1 MNPERW
7 NQIDKLYHSAVTL
20 RADDRAAFLERAC
33 NGDPELRQE
42 VESLLAHDKQAD
54 NFIESP
60 ALEIVAG
67 QLSRREE
74 QSSMVGRMVGHY
86 RVLSLLG
93 GGGMGVV
100 YKAEDTKLGRHVAL
114 KFLPEELSKDR
125 QALERFRRE
134 ARAASA
140 LDHPNICTIYEI
152 GEHEGQPF
160 IAMQFLEGETLK
172 HRIAEQPLDTET
184 LLELAVQIA
193 DALEAAHAKNIVH
206 RDIKP
211 ANIFV
216 TERRQAKVLD
226 FGLAKVIHR
235 KVRPAAAGVSAET
248 AVSEEHLTSPGSALG
263 TVAYMSPEQA
273 SGRPLDARSDIFSFG
288 VVLYELLAGRRPFAG
303 ANDLE
308 VLQTLIHGSP
318 QPLSED
324 VPPMLGMIVEKALE
338 KEPCDRYQ
346 SMREVLVDL
355 RRLRKARVVG
365 APPVAQRK
373 VHRNWLVWGI
383 VGVMLVAV
391 VVWEALR
398 PATRPANLLER
409 AHFTRL
415 TDFET
420 TEAAISPD
428 GRFVAFVSDHD
439 GSNDVWLTQ
448 VGIGQ
453 LINLTQGKVDQVAQL
468 PGPIRNVGFAGD
480 GSEIWLAGGD
490 RGVRLRLLPL
500 AGGTPRNFLSEEAT
514 EVAWSP
520 DGTRVVYHTFADG
533 DPMFVADRT
542 GTDVR
547 RIFAERPGIHNH
559 FPIWSPDGQWIY
571 FVRGVP
577 ATKEMDL
584 WRINPD
590 GGKPE
595 RLTERNTDVSYPA
608 PVGNRTILYVARDA
622 DSSGPWLWALDLKTK
637 ESTRLSLGLNQYTS
651 VAASADGRKLVATIS
666 SPKANL
672 WMVPILD
679 RLAEESDVKPFPL
692 PNVRALGPRFA
703 GASLFYLSSRGT
715 GDGLWCYRDRKALE
729 IWKGADASLPGP
741 PAVSPD
747 GRRVAIVLRRSGKR
761 QLHVL
766 SADGA
771 ELQPIADS
779 LDVQGTGSWS
789 PDGKWIVT
797 GGRDAT
803 GLGLF
808 KIPIETGS
816 PVRLITGPALN
827 PEWSPNG
834 NLIVYSGANVRSGAP
849 LLAIHPDGSKAKFPD
864 IIVRRLG
871 ERVRFLRDGKSL
883 VYMQG
888 LGTSQDFWLL
898 DLATMK
904 SRPLTRLQNRGAM
917 RTFDTTPDGK
927 QILFDRLREN
937 SDVVLIELSNE

>member
-1 MNPERW
+1 MEAKRW
-7 NQIDKLYHSAVTL
+7 SRIEKFYHSAAAL
-20 RADDRAAFLERAC
+20 QPAERASFLERAC

-42 VESLLAHDKQAD
+42 VESLLAHDKQAE

-60 ALEIVAG
+60 ALEVAAV
-67 QLSRREE
+67 QLARGEN
-74 QSSMVGRMVGHY
+74 QSMVGREVSHY
-86 RVLSLLG
+86 RIVSLLG

-114 KFLPEELSKDR
+114 KFLPADVAQDP

-140 LDHPNICTIYEI
+140 LNHPNICTIHEI
-152 GEHEGQPF
+152 GQSQGRPF
-160 IAMQFLEGETLK
+160 IVMEFLDGTTLK
-172 HRIAEQPLDTET
+172 HRITGQPLDTET
-184 LLELAVQIA
+184 ALEMGVQIA
-193 DALEAAHAKNIVH
+193 DALEAAHAEGIVH

-211 ANIFV
+211 ANIFITKRGQV
-216 TERRQAKVLD
+216 KVLD
-226 FGLAKVIHR
+226 FGLAKVV
-235 KVRPAAAGVSAET
+235 KAKAQVAEVE
-248 AVSEEHLTSPGSALG
+248 AMLSEDLTSPGSTLG

-288 VVLYELLAGRRPFAG
+288 ILLYELLAGRRPFTG

-308 VLQTLIHGSP
+308 LLQTLIHGSP
-318 QPLSED
+318 QQLSQD
-324 VPPMLGMIVEKALE
+324 VPPMLSMIVEKALE
-338 KEPCDRYQ
+338 KDPGDRYQ
-346 SMREVLVDL
+346 SMREMLVDL
-355 RRLRKARVVG
+355 RRCKRARVVG
-365 APPVAQRK
+365 APPAAQRE
-373 VHRNWLVWGI
+373 VPRNWLVWGL
-383 VGVMLVAV
+383 VGVMFVAI

-398 PATRPANLLER
+398 PATRPTNLLEG

-453 LINLTQGKVDQVAQL
+453 LINLTQGKVDQVGLL

-500 AGGTPRNFLSEEAT
+500 AGGTPRNFLGEEAT

-520 DGTRVVYHTFADG
+520 DGTRIVYHTFADG

-542 GTDVR
+542 GTNTR
-547 RIFAERPGIHNH
+547 RLFGERPGIHNH
-559 FPIWSPDGQWIY
+559 FPIWSPDGHWVY

-595 RLTERNTDVSYPA
+595 RLTERNTDVSYPT
-608 PVGNRTILYVARDA
+608 PVGSRTILYVARDA

-637 ESTRLSLGLNQYTS
+637 ESRRLSFGLNQYTS
-651 VAASADGRKLVATIS
+651 LAASADGSKLIATTS

-672 WMVPILD
+672 WAVPILG
-679 RLAEESDVKPFPL
+679 RLAEESEVKPFPL
-692 PNVRALGPRFA
+692 PNVRALAPRFA

-715 GDGLWCYRDRKALE
+715 GDGLWCYRGREALE
-729 IWKGADASLPGP
+729 IWKGADGSLLEA

-761 QLHVL
+761 RLHLL

-797 GGRDAT
+797 GGRDST

-816 PVRLITGPALN
+816 PVRLSTGPALN
-827 PEWSPNG
+827 PEWSPDG

-849 LLAIHPDGSKAKFPD
+849 LLAIHPDGSKAEFPE

-904 SRPLTRLQNRGAM
+904 SRPLTQLQNRGAM
-917 RTFDTTPDGK
+917 RTFDITPDGK
-927 QILFDRLREN
+927 QIVFDRLREN
-937 SDVVLIELSNE
+937 SDVVLIVPSNE

>member
-1 MNPERW
+1 M
-7 NQIDKLYHSAVTL
+7 I
-20 RADDRAAFLERAC
+20 
-33 NGDPELRQE
+33 
-42 VESLLAHDKQAD
+42 
-54 NFIESP
+54 
-60 ALEIVAG
+60 G
-67 QLSRREE
+67 QTIS
-74 QSSMVGRMVGHY
+74 HY
-86 RVLSLLG
+86 RIIEKLG

-100 YKAEDTKLGRHVAL
+100 YKAEDTELRRFVAL
-114 KFLPEELSKDR
+114 KFLADDVGQDP

-140 LDHPNICTIYEI
+140 LNHPNICTIHEI
-152 GEHEGQPF
+152 AQHQGRPF
-160 IAMQFLEGETLK
+160 IVMEFLDGTTLK
-172 HRIAEQPLDTET
+172 HRITGRPLGTET
-184 LLELAVQIA
+184 SLDISIQIA
-193 DALEAAHAKNIVH
+193 DALEAAHAEGIVH

-211 ANIFV
+211 ANIFITKRGQV
-216 TERRQAKVLD
+216 KVLD
-226 FGLAKVIHR
+226 FGLAKVV
-235 KVRPAAAGVSAET
+235 KAKAQAT
-248 AVSEEHLTSPGSALG
+248 DSEATVATLSEDLTFPGSTPG

-273 SGRPLDARSDIFSFG
+273 SGQPLDARSDIFSFG
-288 VVLYELLAGRRPFAG
+288 ILLYELLSGRRPFTG

-318 QPLSED
+318 KPLSED
-324 VPPMLGMIVEKALE
+324 VPPMLRMIVEKALE
-338 KEPCDRYQ
+338 KDACDRYQ
-346 SMREVLVDL
+346 SMREMLVDL
-355 RRLRKARVVG
+355 RRCKRARVVP
-365 APPVAQRK
+365 APPAVKKKAL
-373 VHRNWLVWGI
+373 RNWLVWGI
-383 VGVMLVAV
+383 AGVMFVAV
-391 VVWEALR
+391 VAWEALR
-398 PATRPANLLER
+398 PPTRPTNLLER

-448 VGIGQ
+448 VGVGQ
-453 LINLTQGKVDQVAQL
+453 LINLTKGKVDQIALL

-500 AGGTPRNFLSEEAT
+500 AGGTPRNFLGEEAT

-520 DGTRVVYHTFADG
+520 DGTRIVYHTFADG

-542 GTDVR
+542 GANVR
-547 RIFAERPGIHNH
+547 RMFGGSDLIHNH
-559 FPIWSPDGQWIY
+559 FPSWSPDGHWIY

-595 RLTERNTDVSYPA
+595 RLTERNTDVSYPT
-608 PVGNRTILYVARDA
+608 PVGSRTILYVARDV

-637 ESTRLSLGLNQYTS
+637 ESRRLSLGLNQYTS
-651 VAASADGRKLVATIS
+651 VAASADGRKLIATTS

-672 WMVPILD
+672 WVIPIQG
-679 RLAEESDVKPFPL
+679 RLVEESDVKPFPL
-692 PNVRALGPRFA
+692 PNLRALAPRFA
-703 GASLFYLSSRGT
+703 GTSLFYLSSRGT
-715 GDGLWCYRDRKALE
+715 GDGLWCYRNREAVE
-729 IWKGADASLPGP
+729 IWKGADGSLLEP

-761 QLHVL
+761 HLHLL

-771 ELQPIADS
+771 ELQPTADS

-797 GGRDAT
+797 GGRDTA

-808 KIPIETGS
+808 KIAIETGT
-816 PVRLITGPALN
+816 PVRLSTGPALN
-827 PEWSPNG
+827 PEWSPDG

-849 LLAIHPDGSKAKFPD
+849 LLAIHPDGSKADFPE

-871 ERVRFLRDGKSL
+871 ERVRFLRDGRSL

-917 RTFDTTPDGK
+917 RTFDITLDGK
-927 QILFDRLREN
+927 QIVFDRLREN

>member
-1 MNPERW
+1 MEPERW
-7 NQIDKLYHSAVTL
+7 GQVEKLYHSAAAL
-20 RADDRAAFLERAC
+20 RSGERAAFLERAC
-33 NGDPELRQE
+33 AGDQQLRQE
-42 VESLLAHDKQAD
+42 VESLLAHDKQAQD
-54 NFIESP
+54 FIESP
-60 ALEIVAG
+60 ALEIAAN
-67 QLSRREE
+67 QLARSVE

-86 RVLSLLG
+86 RIVSLLG

-100 YKAEDTKLGRHVAL
+100 YKAEDTRLGRFVAL
-114 KFLPEELSKDR
+114 KFLPADVAQDP

-140 LDHPNICTIYEI
+140 LNHPNICTIHEI
-152 GEHEGQPF
+152 GQSQGRPF
-160 IAMQFLEGETLK
+160 IVMEFLDGTTLK
-172 HRIAEQPLDTET
+172 HRITGQLLDTET
-184 LLELAVQIA
+184 ALEIGIQIA
-193 DALEAAHAKNIVH
+193 DALEVAHAEGIVH

-211 ANIFV
+211 ANIFITKRGQV
-216 TERRQAKVLD
+216 KVLD
-226 FGLAKVIHR
+226 FGLAKVVKAR
-235 KVRPAAAGVSAET
+235 AQVADVEAPL
-248 AVSEEHLTSPGSALG
+248 SEDLTSPGSALG

-288 VVLYELLAGRRPFAG
+288 ILLYELLAGRRPFTG

-308 VLQTLIHGSP
+308 LLQTLIHGSP
-318 QPLSED
+318 QQLSQD
-324 VPPMLGMIVEKALE
+324 VPAMLSMIVEKALE
-338 KEPCDRYQ
+338 KDPGDRYQ
-346 SMREVLVDL
+346 SMREMLVDL
-355 RRLRKARVVG
+355 RRCKRARVVG
-365 APPVAQRK
+365 APPAAQRE
-373 VHRNWLVWGI
+373 VPRNWLVWGL
-383 VGVMLVAV
+383 VGAMFVAI

-398 PATRPANLLER
+398 PATRPTNLLER

-453 LINLTQGKVDQVAQL
+453 LINLTQGKVDQVGLL
-468 PGPIRNVGFAGD
+468 PGPIRNMGFAGE

-490 RGVRLRLLPL
+490 WGVRLRLLPL
-500 AGGTPRNFLSEEAT
+500 AGGTPRNFLGEQAT

-520 DGTRVVYHTFADG
+520 DGTRIVYHTFADG

-542 GTDVR
+542 GANAR
-547 RIFAERPGIHNH
+547 RIFGGTDLIHNH
-559 FPIWSPDGQWIY
+559 FPIWSPDGHWIY

-595 RLTERNTDVSYPA
+595 RLTERNTDVSYPT
-608 PVGNRTILYVARDA
+608 PVGSRTILYVARDA
-622 DSSGPWLWALDLKTK
+622 DSSGPWLWTLDLKTK
-637 ESTRLSLGLNQYTS
+637 ESRRLSFGLNQYTS
-651 VAASADGRKLVATIS
+651 VAASADGRKLIATTS

-672 WMVPILD
+672 WIVPILG

-692 PNVRALGPRFA
+692 PNVRALAPRFA
-703 GASLFYLSSRGT
+703 GTSLFYLSSRGT
-715 GDGLWCYRDRKALE
+715 GDGLWCYRDREARE
-729 IWKGADASLPGP
+729 IWKGAEGSLLEP

-797 GGRDAT
+797 GGRDPT

-816 PVRLITGPALN
+816 PVRLSTGPALN
-827 PEWSPNG
+827 PEWSPDG

-849 LLAIHPDGSKAKFPD
+849 LLAIHPDGSKADFPE

-898 DLATMK
+898 DLAAMK

-917 RTFDTTPDGK
+917 RTFDVTPDGK
-927 QILFDRLREN
+927 QIVFDRLREN
-937 SDVVLIELSNE
+937 SDVVLIEPSNE

>member
-7 NQIDKLYHSAVTL
+7 NQVEKLYHSAAAL
-20 RADDRAAFLERAC
+20 RADDRNGFLERAC
-33 NGDPELRQE
+33 NGDLELRQE
-42 VESLLAHDKQAD
+42 VESLLAHDEQAKS
-54 NFIESP
+54 FIESP
-60 ALEIVAG
+60 ALEIAAG
-67 QLSRREE
+67 QLARSEI
-74 QSSMVGRMVGHY
+74 QSLVGQEVSHY
-86 RVLSLLG
+86 RIVSLLG

-100 YKAEDTKLGRHVAL
+100 YKAEDTELGRFVAL
-114 KFLPEELSKDR
+114 KFLPDDVTQDP

-140 LDHPNICTIYEI
+140 LNHPNICTIHEI
-152 GEHEGQPF
+152 GQQQGRPF
-160 IAMQFLEGETLK
+160 ILMEFLDGTTLK
-172 HRIAEQPLDTET
+172 HRISGRPLDAET
-184 LLELAVQIA
+184 SLEISLQIA
-193 DALEAAHAKNIVH
+193 DALDAAHAEGIVH

-211 ANIFV
+211 ANIFLTKRGQV
-216 TERRQAKVLD
+216 KVLD
-226 FGLAKVIHR
+226 FGLAKVIHQ
-235 KVRPAAAGVSAET
+235 KARPAAAEASAAR
-248 AVSEEHLTSPGSALG
+248 AVSEEHLTIPGSTLG
-263 TVAYMSPEQA
+263 TIAYMSPEQA
-273 SGRPLDARSDIFSFG
+273 SGRSLDARSDIFSFG
-288 VVLYELLAGRRPFAG
+288 IVLYELLAGRRPFAG

-308 VLQTLIHGSP
+308 ILQTVIHGSP
-318 QPLSED
+318 APLDEH
-324 VPPMLGMIVEKALE
+324 VPPMLRMIVEKALE
-338 KEPCDRYQ
+338 KDPGDRYQ
-346 SMREVLVDL
+346 SVREMLVDL
-355 RRLRKARVVG
+355 RRCKRGRLVG
-365 APPVAQRK
+365 PPPAAQRK
-373 VHRNWLVWGI
+373 VPRNWLVWGI
-383 VGVMLVAV
+383 AGVMFVAL

-398 PATRPANLLER
+398 PATRPTNLLEG

-415 TDFET
+415 TDLET

-453 LINLTQGKVDQVAQL
+453 LINLTQGKVDQVALL

-490 RGVRLRLLPL
+490 RGVRLRRLPL
-500 AGGTPRNFLSEEAT
+500 AGGTPRNFLGEEAT

-520 DGTRVVYHTFADG
+520 DGTRIVYHTFADG
-533 DPMFVADRT
+533 DPMFVADRA
-542 GTDVR
+542 GANAR
-547 RIFAERPGIHNH
+547 RIFGGTDLIHNH
-559 FPIWSPDGQWIY
+559 FPIWSPDGHWIY

-584 WRINPD
+584 WRISPD

-595 RLTERNTDVSYPA
+595 RLTERNTDVAYPT
-608 PVGNRTILYVARDA
+608 PVSSRTILYVARDA

-637 ESTRLSLGLNQYTS
+637 ESRRLSLGLNQYTS
-651 VAASADGRKLVATIS
+651 VAASADGRKLVATTS

-672 WMVPILD
+672 WAVPILG

-692 PNVRALGPRFA
+692 PNVRALAPRFA

-715 GDGLWCYRDRKALE
+715 GDGLWCYRNREALE
-729 IWKGADASLPGP
+729 IWKGTNGSLLAP

-747 GRRVAIVLRRSGKR
+747 GGRVAIVLRRSGKR
-761 QLHVL
+761 QLHLL

-771 ELQPIADS
+771 ELQPMADS
-779 LDVQGTGSWS
+779 LDVQGTASWS

-797 GGRDAT
+797 GGRDST

-808 KIPIETGS
+808 KIPIETGN
-816 PVRLITGPALN
+816 PIRLITGPALN

-849 LLAIHPDGSKAKFPD
+849 LLAIHPDGSKADFPE

-904 SRPLTRLQNRGAM
+904 PRPLTRLQNRGAM
-917 RTFDTTPDGK
+917 RSFDTTPDGK
-927 QILFDRLREN
+927 QIVFDRLREN
-937 SDVVLIELSNE
+937 SDVVLIELSKE

>member
-1 MNPERW
+1 MEPERW
-7 NQIDKLYHSAVTL
+7 SQIERLYHSAAAL
-20 RADDRAAFLERAC
+20 GADERDAFLERAC

-42 VESLLAHDKQAD
+42 LESLLAHDKQAE

-60 ALEIVAG
+60 ALEIAAG
-67 QLSRREE
+67 QLARGEN
-74 QSSMVGRMVGHY
+74 QSMVGRMVGHY
-86 RVLSLLG
+86 RILSLLG

-100 YKAEDTKLGRHVAL
+100 YKAEDTKLGRNVAL

-152 GEHEGQPF
+152 GEHEGRPF

-172 HRIAEQPLDTET
+172 HRIAGRPLDTET

-193 DALEAAHAKNIVH
+193 DALEAAHAKGIIH

-211 ANIFV
+211 ANIFI

-226 FGLAKVIHR
+226 FGVAKVIH
-235 KVRPAAAGVSAET
+235 KARPAAAGVSAGT
-248 AVSEEHLTSPGSALG
+248 AVSEEHLTTPGSALG

-273 SGRPLDARSDIFSFG
+273 SGRTLDARSDIFSFG
-288 VVLYELLAGRRPFAG
+288 IVLYELLAGRRPFAG

-318 QPLSED
+318 KPLSED

-338 KEPCDRYQ
+338 KDPCDRYQ
-346 SMREVLVDL
+346 SVREMLVDL
-355 RRLRKARVVG
+355 RRCKRGRLVG
-365 APPVAQRK
+365 PPPAAQK
-373 VHRNWLVWGI
+373 NVPRNWLVWGI
-383 VGVMLVAV
+383 AGVMFAAV

-453 LINLTQGKVDQVAQL
+453 LINLTQGKVDQVGLL

-500 AGGTPRNFLSEEAT
+500 AGGTPRNFLGEQAT

-520 DGTRVVYHTFADG
+520 DGTRIVYHTFADG

-542 GTDVR
+542 GANAR
-547 RIFAERPGIHNH
+547 RIFGGSDLIHNH
-559 FPIWSPDGQWIY
+559 FPIWSPDGHWIY

-584 WRINPD
+584 WRISPD
-590 GGKPE
+590 GGKSE
-595 RLTERNTDVSYPA
+595 RLTERNTDVAYPT

-622 DSSGPWLWALDLKTK
+622 DSSGPWLWTLDLKTK
-637 ESTRLSLGLNQYTS
+637 ESRRLSFGLNQYTS
-651 VAASADGRKLVATIS
+651 VAASADGRKLIATTS

-672 WMVPILD
+672 WIVPILG

-692 PNVRALGPRFA
+692 PNVRALAPRFA
-703 GASLFYLSSRGT
+703 GTSLFYLSSRGT
-715 GDGLWCYRDRKALE
+715 GDGLWCYRDREARE
-729 IWKGADASLPGP
+729 IWKGAEGSLLEP

-789 PDGKWIVT
+789 PDGTWIVT
-797 GGRDAT
+797 GGRDPT

-816 PVRLITGPALN
+816 PVRLSTGPALN
-827 PEWSPNG
+827 PEWSPDG

-849 LLAIHPDGSKAKFPD
+849 LLAIHPDGSKADFPE

-898 DLATMK
+898 DLAAMK

-917 RTFDTTPDGK
+917 RTFDVTPDGK
-927 QILFDRLREN
+927 QIVFDRLREN
-937 SDVVLIELSNE
+937 SDVVLIEPSNE